1 MNKVC
6 NGNYESAMHYD
17 CNECNATDCPYRK
30 NDLQYIG
37 GIILIIG
44 ILIPII
50 LILI

>member
-1 MNKVC
+1 MNKAC

-17 CNECNATDCPYRK
+17 CEICEEEDCPYRK
-30 NDLQYIG
+30 SGLQYIS

-44 ILIPII
+44 ILLPII